1 MRIGQSSGRR
11 SSSRDDRDSGDS
23 TADTLVVEDAKR
35 DHGRIMEKRVLGTDG
50 LEVSQQGLGCM
61 GMSAW
66 YGPTDEE
73 ESLATIHRALELGIN
88 FLDTADVYGQG
99 ANEQLVGRAIAGRRD
114 DVVLATKFGNRWFD
128 DGSRTIDGTPEYVRE
143 AIEASLR
150 RLNVDYVDLYYQ
162 HRVDANTPI
171 EETVG
176 AMAELVNAG
185 KVKHIGLSEAG
196 PETIRRAH
204 AVHPITAL
212 QSEWSLW
219 TRDPEDEV
227 LATVRELG
235 IGFVAYSPLGRG
247 FLAGRF
253 SSPDELTDDDFR
265 RNHPRMQS
273 GNFEQNRLLAER
285 VRDLAAGKGCTPA
298 QLALAWVLSR
308 GDDVVPIPGTKRR
321 TYLEQNAAASELE
334 LTESDLEQ
342 LDEAFPPGA
351 AAGDR
356 YADMSSIGR

>member
-1 MRIGQSSGRR
+1 METRTLGQ
-11 SSSRDDRDSGDS
+11 
-23 TADTLVVEDAKR
+23 
-35 DHGRIMEKRVLGTDG
+35 G
-50 LEVSQQGLGCM
+50 LEVSEQGLGCM

-66 YGPTDEE
+66 YGPTDEQ
-73 ESLATIHRALELGIN
+73 ESIATIHRALELGID

-99 ANEQLVGRAIAGRRD
+99 DNEELVGRAIAGRRD
-114 DVVLATKFGNRWFD
+114 EVVLATKFGNRWFD
-128 DGSRTIDGTPEYVRE
+128 DGRRMIDGSPEYVRE
-143 AIEASLR
+143 AIDASLR
-150 RLNVDYVDLYYQ
+150 RLDVEYVDLYYQ

-176 AMAELVNAG
+176 AMAELVTAG
-185 KVKHIGLSEAG
+185 KVRHLGLSEAG

-219 TRDPEDEV
+219 TRDPEAAV
-227 LATVRELG
+227 LPTVRELG

-253 SSPDELTDDDFR
+253 SSPDELSEDDFR
-265 RNHPRMQS
+265 RNHPRMQ
-273 GNFEQNRLLAER
+273 GENFEQNRELARHVRQLAEE
-285 VRDLAAGKGCTPA
+285 KGCTPA

-321 TYLEQNAAASELE
+321 TYLEQNAAASEISLTDDE
-334 LTESDLEQ
+334 LGR
-342 LDEAFPPGA
+342 LDEAFPPGI
-351 AAGDR
+351 AAGPR

>member
-1 MRIGQSSGRR
+1 
-11 SSSRDDRDSGDS
+11 
-23 TADTLVVEDAKR
+23 L
-35 DHGRIMEKRVLGTDG
+35 EKRRLAD
-50 LEVSQQGLGCM
+50 LEVSAQGLGCM

-66 YGPTDEE
+66 YGPTDKN
-73 ESLATIHRALELGIN
+73 ESTATIHRALELGIN

-99 ANEQLVGRAIAGRRD
+99 DNEQLVGKAIAGRRD
-114 DVVLATKFGNRWFD
+114 DFVLATKFGNRWFD
-128 DGSRTIDGTPEYVRE
+128 DGRRTIDGSPEYVRE
-143 AIEASLR
+143 AISASLR
-150 RLNVDYVDLYYQ
+150 RLKVDHVDLYYQ

-176 AMAELVNAG
+176 AMAELVAEG
-185 KVKHIGLSEAG
+185 KVRHLGLSEAG

-219 TRDPEDEV
+219 SRDPEGGV
-227 LATVRELG
+227 LDTVRELG

-253 SSPDELTDDDFR
+253 ASPDELSEGDFR
-265 RNHPRMQS
+265 KNHPRLQ
-273 GNFEQNRLLAER
+273 GENFDQNRALAEH
-285 VRDLAAGKGCTPA
+285 VRELAEEKGCTPA

-321 TYLEQNAAASELE
+321 TYLEQNAAAAEITLTDDELE
-334 LTESDLEQ
+334 R

-351 AAGDR
+351 AAGQR